1 MKKTLGITIA
11 AVLGLI
17 IGSAAAAV
25 SYAHSEDYTSEV
37 FPDGLTVNGFDCS
50 GLTYEEAAEGL
61 GEYWNSQ
68 KMIVVGKLDEPLAEY
83 TDFGY
88 TYDIADELAKVKSEN
103 RFRAA
108 LNHYLHI
115 PFSVQIAMRIKDG
128 KKEFKKTVTESAFLS
143 HGNATETKDAYVD
156 MTDPAYPIVPEVYG
170 NKPDTEAYYQG
181 VRKGIELGKFLFKF
195 DEKDYIDIPEI
206 KSDDPDLLN
215 YQRCCIKYLNQ
226 KITYTFGEDK
236 VTLTNDDIRGMLKSI
251 ESGEADKKEV
261 AKYVKKLAEK
271 YNTVGESIQ
280 FTSFTGKT
288 FSINGGTYGWRI
300 DEAAETKKLAEDINS
315 HKDVTRE
322 PVYAQKGNGTYS
334 KLVGDTYIDIDLSRQ
349 HAVYFENG
357 KIKFETDIV
366 TGSVAAGHSTPT
378 GIFQVLNKL
387 RNITLKGGSKK
398 QHTYYE
404 SFVNYWIGFYGAGYG
419 MHDATWRNSFGG
431 DIYESSGSHGCVNM
445 PPSKIPALYNM
456 VSIGTPVIVHY

>member
-1 MKKTLGITIA
+1 M
-11 AVLGLI
+11 
-17 IGSAAAAV
+17 
-25 SYAHSEDYTSEV
+25 
-37 FPDGLTVNGFDCS
+37 
-50 GLTYEEAAEGL
+50 
-61 GEYWNSQ
+61 
-68 KMIVVGKLDEPLAEY
+68 
-83 TDFGY
+83 
-88 TYDIADELAKVKSEN
+88 
-103 RFRAA
+103 
-108 LNHYLHI
+108 
-115 PFSVQIAMRIKDG
+115 
-128 KKEFKKTVTESAFLS
+128 
-143 HGNATETKDAYVD
+143 
-156 MTDPAYPIVPEVYG
+156 
-170 NKPDTEAYYQG
+170 
-181 VRKGIELGKFLFKF
+181 
-195 DEKDYIDIPEI
+195 
-206 KSDDPDLLN
+206 
-215 YQRCCIKYLNQ
+215 
-226 KITYTFGEDK
+226 
-236 VTLTNDDIRGMLKSI
+236 
-251 ESGEADKKEV
+251 
-261 AKYVKKLAEK
+261 
-271 YNTVGESIQ
+271 
-280 FTSFTGKT
+280 
-288 FSINGGTYGWRI
+288 
-300 DEAAETKKLAEDINS
+300 
-315 HKDVTRE
+315 TRE